1 MQIKRKE
8 RISSKIVPLTIYEKF
23 ISIELRSKLETVP
36 CQIAIDHSLISQQV
50 KNQRLARYTYA
61 LLQNLSSQVRYH
73 DHVHSETP
81 KILYI
86 YTHMFYKNC
95 NRDWSDNLDLVK
107 HRNLCQI
114 NNKIDWRCDNF
125 HENSFETLKIRM
137 KCNTLL
143 HTIFYTY

>member
-61 LLQNLSSQVRYH
+61 LLQNLSSQARYH

-86 YTHMFYKNC
+86 YTHTCFT
-95 NRDWSDNLDLVK
+95 
-107 HRNLCQI
+107 
-114 NNKIDWRCDNF
+114 KIVI
-125 HENSFETLKIRM
+125 EIVPIIQ
-137 KCNTLL
+137 TLL
-143 HTIFYTY
+143 NIETCAKLIIKSIGDAIISTKIVSKR

>member
-1 MQIKRKE
+1 MPNRYRPLINFAT
-8 RISSKIVPLTIYEKF
+8 SKKSEA
-23 ISIELRSKLETVP
+23 
-36 CQIAIDHSLISQQV
+36 CQIYVCIIVEFIEPSTIPRSCT
-50 KNQRLARYTYA
+50 QRNAK
-61 LLQNLSSQVRYH
+61 
-73 DHVHSETP
+73 DF
-81 KILYI
+81 IYI

>member
-1 MQIKRKE
+1 MKFQSDNYPTRYRNVDQANLKE
-8 RISSKIVPLTIYEKF
+8 RISSKITPLTNYEKF

-61 LLQNLSSQVRYH
+61 LLQNLSRRYH

-81 KILYI
+81 EILYI
-86 YTHMFYKNC
+86 YIYIYTYIYTFYKNC
-95 NRDWSDNLDLVK
+95 NRDWPDNLDLVK

-114 NNKIDWRCDNF
+114 NNKID
-125 HENSFETLKIRM
+125 
-137 KCNTLL
+137 
-143 HTIFYTY
+143 